1 MFLQDGT
8 LQRDFAIAMIVV
20 FSGLFLILRSLY
32 AIEDR
37 LRNISMHLQT
47 VKSIDESLN
56 GIRLWHLDIVTEI
69 RHLSSRIDIDG
80 EHDT

>member
-69 RHLSSRIDIDG
+69 RRLSARIDIDG